1 MRLSLFL
8 LITTGLW
15 AQQPPATSPEAAQA
29 QARMKAAFAAQPR
42 TRSLRAGSE
51 PAPQPELRT
60 GVVIRKRGP
69 VPTLLPASEAA
80 AADAQGALPPPPAI
94 EAHQVDATTTGTDE
108 VRVDAS
114 QTAAFE
120 EILFELNSAT
130 VTLKS
135 REVLR
140 GIALALKEM
149 PDRKFLVE
157 GHTCDL
163 GDARDPAHNLRLSC
177 LRAEAVCAWLVHYG
191 VPPRQVPPMG

>member
-1 MRLSLFL
+1 
-8 LITTGLW
+8 
-15 AQQPPATSPEAAQA
+15 
-29 QARMKAAFAAQPR
+29 
-42 TRSLRAGSE
+42 
-51 PAPQPELRT
+51 
-60 GVVIRKRGP
+60 
-69 VPTLLPASEAA
+69 LPASEAA

-191 VPPRQVPPMG
+191 VPPSQVQPMGFGSREPVEKPLPGLSQEENEPRRARNRRAAFRIILQ